1 MKQNIK
7 FALGALAI
15 FVAGGIFA
23 TALITVVKPK
33 EAEATLKEDAYR
45 YYEMKHGEITTQ
57 QTNGETAA
65 AAPTEK
71 TEKQDDTVSVIV
83 TPTNT
88 WAEGSN
94 AVQQFSVAVTNNGA
108 AAINDWTC
116 VIEFDGEVMDN
127 INGWGGASYTA
138 LGKTVTISPTEP
150 WAKEIQPGDSKKDFG
165 FQLRSATG
173 VTYKTAKFTSDLGE
187 IKIENKE
194 AEASPA
200 PVEVESY
207 DGTSPVALHGQLAVK
222 GTQIVDKNG
231 EPVILQGVSTHGI
244 AWFPA
249 YVDKEGFKTLRDTMG
264 VNTIRLAL
272 YSSTNEGYSKAMHQ
286 KVIDGVNYAKELGMY
301 VIIDWHILANGNPNT
316 DKEAAKAFFTEMTG
330 KFKDYDNVIYEICN
344 EPNGGVTWENDIKP
358 YAVDM
363 INHIRAVDDNAI
375 IIVGTPTWSQDVD
388 IVSQSPI
395 TGQSNIMYALHFYAS
410 THRQELRNKLN
421 TALSAGLPVFVSE
434 FGISEASG
442 AGMIDENEGTTWIN
456 YLRSKGVG
464 YVCWNLSNKN
474 EACALIKDSCTKTSG
489 WTDDDLT
496 QQGKWLKKVY
506 TSK

>member
-1 MKQNIK
+1 MKQNVK
-7 FALGALAI
+7 YVLGALAI
-15 FVAGGIFA
+15 FIAGGVFA
-23 TALITVVKPK
+23 TVITNLAKPK

-45 YYEMKHGEITTQ
+45 YYEMKHGEITTE
-57 QTNGETAA
+57 QTDSAAATTAA
-65 AAPTEK
+65 EEK
-71 TEKQDDTVSVIV
+71 GEGDSSVGVIV

-94 AVQQFSVAVTNNGA
+94 AVQQFSLAVTNNGDT
-108 AAINDWTC
+108 AINDWSC
-116 VIEFDGEVMDN
+116 VIEFDGEVMEN
-127 INGWGGASYTA
+127 INGWGGANYTA
-138 LGKTVTISPTEP
+138 AGKTVTVTPCEP
-150 WAKEIQPGDSKKDFG
+150 WSKEIQPGDSKKDFG

-173 VTYKTAKFTSDLGE
+173 VTYKTAKFNSDLGE

-200 PVEVESY
+200 PAEVDSY
-207 DGTSPVALHGQLAVK
+207 DGTSPVALHGQLSVN

-231 EPVILQGVSTHGI
+231 EPVLLQGVSTHGI

-272 YSSTNEGYSKAMHQ
+272 YSSTNEGYSTAMHQ

-301 VIIDWHILANGNPNT
+301 AIIDWHILANGNPNT
-316 DKEAAKAFFTEMTG
+316 DKEAAKKFFTEMTG
-330 KFKDYDNVIYEICN
+330 KFKDYDNVLYEICN
-344 EPNGGVTWENDIKP
+344 EPNGGVSWDNDIKP
-358 YAVDM
+358 YAEEM
-363 INHIRAVDDNAI
+363 IALIRQQDDNAI

-388 IVSQSPI
+388 VAAQNPI
-395 TGQSNIMYALHFYAS
+395 KGQSNIMYTLHFYAS

-421 TALSAGLPVFVSE
+421 TALSAGLPILVTE

-464 YVCWNLSNKN
+464 YVCWNLSNKD
-474 EACALIKDSCTKTSG
+474 EACALIKSSCTKTSG